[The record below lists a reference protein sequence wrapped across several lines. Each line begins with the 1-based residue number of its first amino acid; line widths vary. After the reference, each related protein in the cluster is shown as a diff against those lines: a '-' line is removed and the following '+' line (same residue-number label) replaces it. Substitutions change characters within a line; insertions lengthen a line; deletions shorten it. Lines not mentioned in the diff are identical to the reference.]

1 MTTLA
6 RLDAPAGWRWLFA
19 VRQALAVHRAEIDA
33 LNVFPVPDGDT
44 GTNLYLT
51 WSTALERLLE
61 RGVEPADPRLSQAT
75 DALVREALLAARGNS
90 GVILSQFLR
99 GVAEGIRAD
108 READRLGLGGAGV
121 AAALDLGRWSA
132 RESVSD
138 PVEGTI
144 LTVADDAAVSAA
156 DALSA
161 GADLGGVVE
170 AALEG
175 ARDSLA
181 KTPDRLPLLRR
192 AGVVDAGGAGLV
204 VILATLVEVVT
215 GRRVDLGRLG
225 PAQPPT
231 LPHLG
236 GDGAYEVM
244 YVVRGLDSSARE
256 ALRDSLTSLGD
267 AVVLAGDDTVATVH
281 VHTDEPGA
289 AIEVCFDLG
298 RPEGVR
304 VSWLGATDEQEP
316 RPQDRPPAPRTA
328 RTGVIA
334 CASGPNLSAVMSGLG
349 AHVVTSSPGRRATTG
364 ELLAARQGMPAD
376 TVILLANHDDTLLAA
391 EAAGRLADEAG
402 LATLVVP
409 TRSAVAGLAA
419 LALFDPDADPAEL
432 AERMVEAAR
441 SCRSGL
447 IVRATRHATTAA
459 GACAPGDVVAYAG
472 KEAIGIGEDPD
483 VLADELVRALIGD
496 GADLVT
502 LVSGGSAG
510 SRLARG
516 VAARLKVAYPEVEVC
531 RIEGDP
537 IAYDLLVGVE

>member
-1 MTTLA
+1 MR

-19 VRQALAVHRAEIDA
+19 VRQALGVHRAEIDA

-61 RGVEPADPRLSQAT
+61 RGAEPADPRLSQAT

-108 READRLGLGGAGV
+108 AEADRLGLGGPGL
-121 AAALDLGRWSA
+121 AAVLDLGRRRA
-132 RESVSD
+132 REGVSD

-144 LTVADDAAVSAA
+144 LTVADDAALAAASAA
-156 DALSA
+156 DA

-170 AALEG
+170 AALDG
-175 ARDSLA
+175 ARASLA
-181 KTPDRLPLLRR
+181 RTPERLPLLRR

-215 GRRVDLGRLG
+215 GRRVDLGRMG
-225 PAQPPT
+225 PPEPAT
-231 LPHLG
+231 LPHLL
-236 GDGAYEVM
+236 DERAYEVM
-244 YVVRGLDSSARE
+244 YVVRGLDVAARE
-256 ALRDSLTSLGD
+256 ALRDSLLGLGD
-267 AVVLAGDDTVATVH
+267 AVVLAGDEAVATVH

-289 AIEVCFDLG
+289 AIEVGCDVG
-298 RPEGVR
+298 RPEGIR
-304 VSWLGATDEQEP
+304 VTWLGATGEQEP
-316 RPQDRPPAPRTA
+316 RPDRRSPALDRA

-334 CASGPNLSAVMSGLG
+334 CASGPNLSAVMASLG

-364 ELLAARQGMPAD
+364 ELLAAREGLRAG

-391 EAAGRLADEAG
+391 EAAGRLAREAG
-402 LATLVVP
+402 LPTLVVP
-409 TRSAVAGLAA
+409 SRSAVAGLSA
-419 LALFDPDADPAEL
+419 LALFDPDADPDDL
-432 AERMVEAAR
+432 AQRMIEATRA
-441 SCRSGL
+441 CRSGL

-459 GACAPGDVVAYAG
+459 GACAPGAVVAYAG
-472 KEAIGIGEDPD
+472 KEAIGIGDDPD
-483 VLADELVRALIGD
+483 ELADELVRALIGD

-502 LVSGGSAG
+502 LVSGGSVG